1 MSNAK
6 CNLTYAKY
14 EKHHIC
20 NISITTYHICNIST
34 ITSNMI
40 CATDTNKNV
49 CSGDSGGPLAVFDQ
63 TYNYWTLIGI
73 SSFMSPLALISPLGC
88 KVNESV
94 VFARVTAQLDWINLH
109 AGETCPRPS

>member
-14 EKHHIC
+14 AHLGL
-20 NISITTYHICNIST
+20 SL
-34 ITSNMI
+34 TSNMI

-49 CSGDSGGPLAVFDQ
+49 CKGDSGGPLAVFDQ
-63 TYNYWTLIGI
+63 TYNYWTLIGV
-73 SSFMSPLALISPLGC
+73 SSFVSPAALLSPLQC
-88 KVNESV
+88 KVNESA

-109 AGETCPRPS
+109 VGGETCPRPS